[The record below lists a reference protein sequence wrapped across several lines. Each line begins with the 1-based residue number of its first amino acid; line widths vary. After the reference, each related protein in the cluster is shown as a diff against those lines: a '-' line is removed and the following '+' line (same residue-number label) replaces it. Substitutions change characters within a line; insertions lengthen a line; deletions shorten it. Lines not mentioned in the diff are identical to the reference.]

1 MANILQ
7 RFVKSTRGTD
17 VQPHDYIPYIS
28 SIGDFKR
35 IRNIDVILNS
45 WNNILLTPLGSYIA
59 DPEFGSDL
67 YKLIFEPADSGTVDA
82 IKQEVQTRIENYDAR
97 GEILDIVVVLLPNGK
112 GYNVNLQCEFKGER
126 GEITVKFDDSTV
138 PIDGQGARNV

>member
-1 MANILQ
+1 MANILE

-45 WNNILLTPLGSYIA
+45 WNNILMTPLGSYLY
-59 DPEFGSDL
+59 DPNFGSNL
-67 YKLIFEPADSGTVDA
+67 FKLIFEPADSGTVEA
-82 IKQEVQTRIENYDAR
+82 IKAEVETRIINYDAR
-97 GEILDIVVVLLPNGK
+97 GEILGITVVMLPNKK
-112 GYNVNLQCEFKGER
+112 GFNVNVECGFRGER
-126 GEITVKFDDSTV
+126 GEISVKFDDTTV
-138 PIDGQGARNV
+138 PIEEQKT

>member
-7 RFVKSTRGTD
+7 RFVKSARGTD

-59 DPEFGSDL
+59 DPEFGSNL
-67 YKLIFEPADSGTVDA
+67 YKLIFEPADDGTVEA
-82 IKQEVQTRIENYDAR
+82 IKQEVKTRIEAYDAR
-97 GEILDIVVVLLPNGK
+97 GEILGITVVLLPNKK
-112 GYNVNLQCEFKGER
+112 GFNVNLECGFNGQR
-126 GEITVKFDDSTV
+126 GEISVKFDDSTV
-138 PIDGQGARNV
+138 PIEEQQT